1 MNARC
6 LLYADVCQPLAEV
19 FHATDNANIRCRTG
33 RSQAKARAFHFY
45 FIPIQLTQMRL
56 CQNAAFWCSLKGAS
70 EWSRCKA
77 LRLRVKGVYWRT
89 RPNPN
94 ADSNAADWPF

>member
-19 FHATDNANIRCRTG
+19 FHATDNANIRCRAG

-45 FIPIQLTQMRL
+45 FIPIQLTPNEAVSRHRVLVQPQRCVRMVEI
-56 CQNAAFWCSLKGAS
+56 QGA
-70 EWSRCKA
+70 EAEAEGGVLAYTTKA
-77 LRLRVKGVYWRT
+77 ECR
-89 RPNPN
+89 
-94 ADSNAADWPF
+94 